1 MISDFD
7 ILLLILYLILF
18 DLEIRYSL
26 DEVEDVAKKLIKS
39 VNSKTLLLYGNMGVG
54 KTTLI
59 KAMAKVLGSH
69 DEVSSPTF
77 SIVNEYELDQS
88 SIYHFDL
95 YRINDIEEAYNFG
108 IEEYLY
114 SKNWSIIEL
123 PDIVKDILPDH
134 FNRID
139 LVLNDDN
146 SRTLKLS
153 INQKNKS
160 NLLEKHD

>member
-114 SKNWSIIEL
+114 SKNWSIIEW

-153 INQKNKS
+153 INQKNKT